1 MVQGGKLCDQRV
13 GRRDCHGLVGHN
25 NRVYRRGLGRS
36 SDRGVGGASLAIV
49 LGFAVPQFG
58 GSAHLAVGEL
68 ARFASTAEQLGAASL
83 WVGDRL
89 LAAVNPTVGYGGKD
103 TIPEQFRTNLDP
115 FIALTVAAT
124 ATTTARL
131 GSSVFVAP
139 WYPPVQLARQLT
151 SIDVISG
158 GRLLPGF
165 GIGWSPEEYRAA
177 GAPFHRR
184 GAQLDELL
192 DALHALWTANP
203 ARHDGERWTV
213 GESWVNLKPVQR
225 PHPPVYLGAFT
236 QAGLKRVGERA
247 DGWMAAVVV
256 PWGVSMDM
264 LNWQRQAIDDAARA
278 AGRDPSAIHTYVR
291 ITVADGTAVDKVAD
305 AVRALADNGYPDAFV
320 DLLFAATGTDA
331 YLEWVER
338 LLAR

>member
-1 MVQGGKLCDQRV
+1 
-13 GRRDCHGLVGHN
+13 
-25 NRVYRRGLGRS
+25 
-36 SDRGVGGASLAIV
+36 V

-58 GSAHLAVGEL
+58 ESAALPVGEL
-68 ARFASTAEQLGAASL
+68 ARFASSAEQLGADSL

-89 LAAVNPTVGYGGKD
+89 LAAVNPTVGYAGKD
-103 TIPEQFRTNLDP
+103 TIPDQFRTNLDP

-165 GIGWSPEEYRAA
+165 GIGWSPEEYQAA
-177 GAPFHRR
+177 GAAFRRR

-192 DALHALWTANP
+192 DTLEALWTANP
-203 ARHDGERWTV
+203 VRHDGDRWTIP
-213 GESWVNLKPVQR
+213 ESWVDLKPIQR
-225 PHPPVYLGAFT
+225 PHPPIYLGAFT
-236 QAGLKRVGERA
+236 PAGLARIGKRA
-247 DGWMAAVVV
+247 DGWMAGVQV
-256 PWGVSMDM
+256 PGPNLDM
-264 LNWQRQAIDDAARA
+264 LRWQRHTLDEAARA

-291 ITVADGTAVDKVAD
+291 INVASGTAVNEVAD
-305 AVRALADNGYPDAFV
+305 AVSLLSDNGYPDAFV
-320 DLLFAATGTDA
+320 DLQYVATDTDA
-331 YLEWVER
+331 HLQWVEG

>member
-1 MVQGGKLCDQRV
+1 V
-13 GRRDCHGLVGHN
+13 GISRT
-25 NRVYRRGLGRS
+25 
-36 SDRGVGGASLAIV
+36 SLAIV
-49 LGFAVPQFG
+49 LGFALPQFG
-58 GSAHLAVGEL
+58 GSAHLDVGEL
-68 ARFASTAEQLGAASL
+68 ARFASTAEQLGADSL

-115 FIALTVAAT
+115 LIALTVAAT

-131 GSSVFVAP
+131 GSSVLVAP

-165 GIGWSPEEYRAA
+165 GIGWSPEEYQAA
-177 GAPFHRR
+177 GAPFRRR

-192 DALHALWTANP
+192 DALHTLWTVNP
-203 ARHDGERWTV
+203 ARHEGERWTV
-213 GESWVNLKPVQR
+213 GESWVNLKPAQR
-225 PHPPVYLGAFT
+225 PHPPVYLGAFAR
-236 QAGLKRVGERA
+236 AGLTRVGERA
-247 DGWMAAVVV
+247 DGWMAVVAVPRAVHM
-256 PWGVSMDM
+256 GM
-264 LNWQRQAIDDAARA
+264 LSRQRQVIDDAARA
-278 AGRDPSAIHTYVR
+278 VGRDPSAIHTYVR
-291 ITVADGTAVDKVAD
+291 INVADGTAVGKVAD
-305 AVRALADNGYPDAFV
+305 VVRELADNGYPDAFV
-320 DLLFAATGTDA
+320 DLLYAATGTDA

>member
-1 MVQGGKLCDQRV
+1 
-13 GRRDCHGLVGHN
+13 
-25 NRVYRRGLGRS
+25 
-36 SDRGVGGASLAIV
+36 V

-58 GSAHLAVGEL
+58 ESAHLDVGEL
-68 ARFASTAEQLGAASL
+68 ARFASTAELLGADSL

-89 LAAVNPTVGYGGKD
+89 LAAVNPTVGYVGKD

-124 ATTTARL
+124 VTTTAQL

-165 GIGWSPEEYRAA
+165 GIGWSPEEYQAA
-177 GAPFHRR
+177 GAPFARR

-192 DALHALWTANP
+192 DVLDALWTTNP
-203 ARHDGERWTV
+203 VQHEGTRWSMS
-213 GESWVNLKPVQR
+213 ESWVDLKPLQR
-225 PHPPVYLGAFT
+225 PRPPVYLGAFT
-236 QAGLKRVGERA
+236 PPGLKRVGTRA
-247 DGWMAAVVV
+247 DGWMAGVQV
-256 PWGVSMDM
+256 PGGVHVEALD
-264 LNWQRQAIDDAARA
+264 WQRGAIDQAAIA

-291 ITVADGTAVDKVAD
+291 INVAEGAAVDKVAD
-305 AVRALADNGYPDAFV
+305 AVRMLADNGYPDAFV
-320 DLLFAATGTDA
+320 DLMYVATGTDA
-331 YLEWVER
+331 HLEWVER
-338 LLAR
+338 LLAP